1 MDYTVIDPKNTVIDA
16 EARIGKNT
24 IIEPF
29 CVVGKNCRIG
39 ENCICT
45 VSSSLL
51 IPFSFS

>member
-39 ENCICT
+39 EN
-45 VSSSLL
+45 
-51 IPFSFS
+51 